1 MSGKWAVGL
10 RWSVAG
16 IVALAGFWPAAGRA
30 QQSGQTHAVRL
41 SSVDGQVQLS
51 MGGQLMT
58 DHAVANVPVFE
69 GTRIVTAD
77 DGRAELQFDDG
88 SIARIPPDSSLT
100 LARLGSDGSA
110 QLVLDSGMGYFE
122 LEGNQ
127 GGAFQVDFD
136 DSVVTADGFTVMRV
150 KLDQPP
156 GELAVFSGNAHLDEA
171 SGTVQVAVRGGESV
185 TLNAT
190 DPTLYNLAESI
201 DPDSWDAWNFDRD
214 QALSSAAAAPTQAT
228 EGMPD
233 SNNPAWGDLNA
244 NGAWY
249 NTPDQGYVWSPY
261 EASDAGWDPYGD
273 GYWMDEPNSG
283 YMWVSGEPWG
293 YLPYQC
299 GVWNYYNTFGWG
311 WSPGMCQTWWG
322 GGWGL
327 NIGYAPTWYRRP
339 VRPGPVHPGPPRP
352 RNPRPLQ
359 AGNGGQAPLGP
370 RPIISVNRRMPAMS
384 AVLPQRAPGT
394 PVMLGGSYVEPLH
407 PGAVRARYAPSTTIA
422 HGANRPRWTQ
432 PANAAA
438 NRPGYTPSNRSTYR
452 PAGSDLPGR
461 SGYTPAWPGAARPA
475 PAQGGY
481 RPPSGGRS
489 EPAPRAAPAPRSE
502 PAPRS
507 APAPRSS
514 SSPHR

>member
-69 GTRIVTAD
+69 GTRIVTGD

-100 LARLGSDGSA
+100 VARLGADGAA

-122 LEGNQ
+122 LQGNQ
-127 GGAFQVDFD
+127 GGAFQVDFA
-136 DSVVTADGFTVMRV
+136 DSVVTAEGFTVMRI

-171 SGTVQVAVRGGESV
+171 SGTVQVDVRGGESV
-185 TLNAT
+185 ALNAT
-190 DPTLYNLAESI
+190 DPTLYNLAQSI
-201 DPDSWDAWNFDRD
+201 DPDSWDAWNSDRD
-214 QALSSAAAAPTQAT
+214 QALNAAAAAPTQAT
-228 EGMPD
+228 EGMPN
-233 SNNPAWGDLNA
+233 SNNPAWGDVNA
-244 NGAWY
+244 NGTWY

-273 GYWMDEPNSG
+273 GYWVDQPNSG
-283 YMWVSGEPWG
+283 YIWVSGEPWG

-299 GVWNYYNTFGWG
+299 GVWNYYNAFGWA
-311 WSPGMCQTWWG
+311 WAPGACQTWWG
-322 GGWGL
+322 GGWGP
-327 NIGYAPTWYRRP
+327 NIGYAPPWYHRP
-339 VRPGPVHPGPPRP
+339 VRPGPPRP
-352 RNPRPLQ
+352 RNPRTLQ
-359 AGNGGQAPLGP
+359 AGGGKPAPGP
-370 RPIISVNRRMPAMS
+370 RPIISVNRRMPAMN
-384 AVLPQRAPGT
+384 AVLPPRAQGT
-394 PVMLGGSYVEPLH
+394 PVMLGGSYVEPLR
-407 PGAVRARYAPSTTIA
+407 PVSTRARYVPAPV
-422 HGANRPRWTQ
+422 GNANRPRFAQ
-432 PANAAA
+432 PGSAATGRPAYASPADRNAY
-438 NRPGYTPSNRSTYR
+438 RPGASESAGR
-452 PAGSDLPGR
+452 P
-461 SGYTPAWPGAARPA
+461 GYTPAWPGATRPA
-475 PAQGGY
+475 PSVGY
-481 RPPSGGRS
+481 RPPSAGRNES
-489 EPAPRAAPAPRSE
+489 APRSAPAPRSE

-507 APAPRSS
+507 APSPRAAP
-514 SSPHR
+514 SPRK